1 MNINELPPCHKPGQK
16 PPYGP
21 CPYHGP
27 EVYSLIHHYNKVC
40 FKNYKE
46 AVSVLKNKNLLPGEV
61 AFGYY
66 YDKTACC
73 GVNAI
78 TAVGSLKSKSSNILF
93 DNSKNITNQIDDLKE
108 IVDVNNEK
116 TIAIQNSIDAVKED
130 IDIVKN
136 FVDDVSNITETLND
150 INSDITNIHGDIIDL
165 NSNINDLRVQ
175 DEEIFDTLDNHADS
189 IEELYTLIGGDP
201 SKGEGQSTILDKVK
215 VLIDEMHETITSE
228 QNTAHSELVK
238 QTDSSI
244 ENINNSILQLNANI
258 QQEIID
264 KLSPIQED
272 IRNAQDDII
281 DIKAKI
287 ERGAAGGVTKEYVD
301 NAIQTLS
308 DDVNDNITNIQK
320 SVNDITTSVEDLST
334 YTAKERNVLK
344 TTLEDTISQFEAD
357 INENISD
364 VNEELNRQKT
374 YITSTFD
381 DLKKEFT
388 TEFNKTIT
396 EKESELKQ
404 SISGLDSYVKKQ
416 DSAITSKLSTL
427 ESSLDTYKV
436 NLEGLIDTKLA
447 TQNTSLR
454 NYIQT
459 SISDERTYNDGIYA
473 KKSDVPTKLAAGN
486 GIVISNDTISLNID
500 VNGILT
506 VNGKKYQLTEIYG
519 YGPVPPTPPIDD
531 DNPDWQPFGPC
542 PCHTPVDPSV
552 NDTGNTINL

>member
-46 AVSVLKNKNLLPGEV
+46 AVSVLENKNLLPGEV

-66 YDKTACC
+66 YDKTANC

-78 TAVGSLKSKSSNILF
+78 TAVGSIKSKSPNILF
-93 DNSKNITNQIDDLKE
+93 DNSENITTQIDDLKE

-116 TIAIQNSIDAVKED
+116 TVAIQNSIDAVKED

-136 FVDDVSNITETLND
+136 FVNDASNIAET
-150 INSDITNIHGDIIDL
+150 ITNIHSDIKNI
-165 NSNINDLRVQ
+165 NSNINNLNEH
-175 DEEIFDTLDNHADS
+175 DEEILDTLDNHADS
-189 IEELYTLIGGDP
+189 IEELYTLIGGDS
-201 SKGEGQSTILDKVK
+201 SKGEGQPTILDKVK
-215 VLIDEMHETITSE
+215 VFIDEMHKTITSE
-228 QNTAHSELVK
+228 QNEAHGELVK
-238 QTDSSI
+238 QVDSSI
-244 ENINNSILQLNANI
+244 ENINNSILQLNTNI
-258 QQEIID
+258 QNEIIN
-264 KLSPIQED
+264 KLSPIQEN
-272 IRNAQDDII
+272 IRNVQGDII

-287 ERGAAGGVTKEYVD
+287 DSDSASSVTKEYVD

-308 DDVNDNITNIQK
+308 DDVNVNITNIQK
-320 SVNDITTSVEDLST
+320 SVNDITASVEDLST
-334 YTAKERNVLK
+334 YTAKERNILK
-344 TTLEDTISQFEAD
+344 TTLENNISLFESN
-357 INENISD
+357 INDNISD
-364 VNEELNRQKT
+364 VNEELKRQKT

-404 SISGLDSYVKKQ
+404 SISDLDSYVKKQ
-416 DSAITSKLSTL
+416 DSAITSRLSTI
-427 ESSLDTYKV
+427 ESSLETYKV
-436 NLEGLIDTKLA
+436 NLECLIDTKLA

-486 GIVISNDTISLNID
+486 GIIISNDTISLNID
-500 VNGILT
+500 VNGVLT
-506 VNGKKYQLTEIYG
+506 VNGKKYQLTETYG

-552 NDTGNTINL
+552 NDTGDTINL

>member
-16 PPYGP
+16 PQYGP

-46 AVSVLKNKNLLPGEV
+46 AVSVLKNKDLLPGEV

-66 YDKTACC
+66 YDKTANC

-78 TAVGSLKSKSSNILF
+78 TAVGSIKSKSPNILF
-93 DNSKNITNQIDDLKE
+93 DNSENITTQIDDLKE

-116 TIAIQNSIDAVKED
+116 TVSIQNSIDAVKED

-136 FVDDVSNITETLND
+136 FVDDVSNITET
-150 INSDITNIHGDIIDL
+150 ITNIHSDIKDI
-165 NSNINDLRVQ
+165 NSSINNLSDH

-189 IEELYTLIGGDP
+189 IEELYTLIGGDS
-201 SKGEGQSTILDKVK
+201 SKGEGQPTILDKVK
-215 VLIDEMHETITSE
+215 ILIDEMHETITSE
-228 QNTAHSELVK
+228 QNDAHSELVK
-238 QTDSSI
+238 QADSSI
-244 ENINNSILQLNANI
+244 ENINNSILQLNTNI
-258 QQEIID
+258 QNEIIN
-264 KLSPIQED
+264 KLNPIQED
-272 IRNAQDDII
+272 IRKANDDII
-281 DIKAKI
+281 DIKTKI
-287 ERGAAGGVTKEYVD
+287 DSAAASSVTKEYVD

-308 DDVNDNITNIQK
+308 DDVNVNITNIQK

-334 YTAKERNVLK
+334 YTANERNVLK
-344 TTLEDTISQFEAD
+344 STLEDTISQFESD
-357 INENISD
+357 INENIST
-364 VNEELNRQKT
+364 VNEELNKQKT

-388 TEFNKTIT
+388 TELNKTIT
-396 EKESELKQ
+396 EKETELKQ
-404 SISGLDSYVKKQ
+404 SISDLDSYVKKQ
-416 DSAITSKLSTL
+416 DSAITSRLSTID
-427 ESSLDTYKV
+427 SSLDTYKV
-436 NLEGLIDTKLA
+436 NLEGNIDNKLA

-454 NYIQT
+454 SYIQT
-459 SISDERTYNDGIYA
+459 SISEERTYNDGIYA

-486 GIVISNDTISLNID
+486 GIIISNDIISLNID
-500 VNGILT
+500 VNGVLT
-506 VNGKKYQLTEIYG
+506 VNGKKYQLTETYG

-552 NDTGNTINL
+552 NDTGDTINL

>member
-46 AVSVLKNKNLLPGEV
+46 AVSVLENKNLLPGEV

-66 YDKTACC
+66 YDKTANC

-78 TAVGSLKSKSSNILF
+78 TAVGSIKSKSPNILF
-93 DNSKNITNQIDDLKE
+93 DNSENITTQIDDLKE

-116 TIAIQNSIDAVKED
+116 TVAIQNSIDAVKED

-136 FVDDVSNITETLND
+136 FVNDASNIAET
-150 INSDITNIHGDIIDL
+150 ITNIHSDIKNI
-165 NSNINDLRVQ
+165 NSNINNLNEH
-175 DEEIFDTLDNHADS
+175 DEEILDTLDNHADS
-189 IEELYTLIGGDP
+189 IEELYTLISGDS
-201 SKGEGQSTILDKVK
+201 SKGEGQPTILDKVK
-215 VLIDEMHETITSE
+215 VLIDEMHKTITSE
-228 QNTAHSELVK
+228 QNDAHGELVK
-238 QTDSSI
+238 QVDSSI
-244 ENINNSILQLNANI
+244 ENINNSILQLNTNI

-264 KLSPIQED
+264 KLKPIQDD
-272 IRNAQDDII
+272 IRYVKDDII

-287 ERGAAGGVTKEYVD
+287 DGDSASSVTKEYVD

-308 DDVNDNITNIQK
+308 DDVNVNITNIQK

-334 YTAKERNVLK
+334 YTAKERNILK
-344 TTLEDTISQFEAD
+344 TTLENNISQFESD
-357 INENISD
+357 INKNISD
-364 VNEELNRQKT
+364 VNDELKRQKT

-404 SISGLDSYVKKQ
+404 SISDLDSYVKKQ
-416 DSAITSKLSTL
+416 DSAITSRLSTI
-427 ESSLDTYKV
+427 ESSLETYKV
-436 NLEGLIDTKLA
+436 NIECLIDTKLA

-486 GIVISNDTISLNID
+486 GIIISNDTISLNID
-500 VNGILT
+500 VNGVLT
-506 VNGKKYQLTEIYG
+506 VNGKKYQLTETYG

-552 NDTGNTINL
+552 NDTGDTINL

>member
-46 AVSVLKNKNLLPGEV
+46 AVSVLENKNLLPGEV

-66 YDKTACC
+66 YDKTANC

-78 TAVGSLKSKSSNILF
+78 TAVGSIKSKSPNILF
-93 DNSKNITNQIDDLKE
+93 DNSENITTQIDDLKE

-116 TIAIQNSIDAVKED
+116 TVAIQNSIDAVKED

-136 FVDDVSNITETLND
+136 FVNDASNIAET
-150 INSDITNIHGDIIDL
+150 ITNIHSDIKNI
-165 NSNINDLRVQ
+165 NSNINNLNEH
-175 DEEIFDTLDNHADS
+175 DEEILDTLDNHADS
-189 IEELYTLIGGDP
+189 IEELYTLISGDS
-201 SKGEGQSTILDKVK
+201 SKGEGQPTILDKVK
-215 VLIDEMHETITSE
+215 VLIDEIHKTITSE
-228 QNTAHSELVK
+228 QNDAHGELVK
-238 QTDSSI
+238 QVDSSI
-244 ENINNSILQLNANI
+244 ENINNSILQLNTNI
-258 QQEIID
+258 QNEIIN
-264 KLSPIQED
+264 KLSPIQEN
-272 IRNAQDDII
+272 IRNVQGDII

-287 ERGAAGGVTKEYVD
+287 DSDSASSVTKEYVD

-308 DDVNDNITNIQK
+308 DDINVNITNIQK

-334 YTAKERNVLK
+334 YTAKERNILK
-344 TTLEDTISQFEAD
+344 TTLENNISLFESN
-357 INENISD
+357 INDNISD
-364 VNEELNRQKT
+364 VNEELKRQKT

-404 SISGLDSYVKKQ
+404 SISDLDSYVKKQ
-416 DSAITSKLSTL
+416 DSAITSRLSTI
-427 ESSLDTYKV
+427 ESSLETYKV

-486 GIVISNDTISLNID
+486 GIIISNDTISLNID
-500 VNGILT
+500 VNGVLT
-506 VNGKKYQLTEIYG
+506 VNGKKYQLTETYG

-552 NDTGNTINL
+552 NDTGDTINL

>member
-16 PPYGP
+16 PQYGP
-21 CPYHGP
+21 CPYHGS

-46 AVSVLKNKNLLPGEV
+46 AVSVLKNKDLLPGEV

-66 YDKTACC
+66 YDKTANC

-78 TAVGSLKSKSSNILF
+78 TAVGSIKSKSPNILF
-93 DNSKNITNQIDDLKE
+93 DNSENITTQIDDLKE

-116 TIAIQNSIDAVKED
+116 TVAIQNSIDAVKED

-136 FVDDVSNITETLND
+136 FVDDVSNITETITNIHSDIND
-150 INSDITNIHGDIIDL
+150 INS
-165 NSNINDLRVQ
+165 NINNLSDH

-189 IEELYTLIGGDP
+189 IEELYTLIGGDS
-201 SKGEGQSTILDKVK
+201 SKGEGQPTILDKVK
-215 VLIDEMHETITSE
+215 ILIDEMHENITSE
-228 QNTAHSELVK
+228 QNDAHSELVK
-238 QTDSSI
+238 QADSSI
-244 ENINNSILQLNANI
+244 ENINNSILQLNTNI
-258 QQEIID
+258 QNEIIN
-264 KLSPIQED
+264 KLNPIQED
-272 IRNAQDDII
+272 IRKANDDII
-281 DIKAKI
+281 DIKTKI
-287 ERGAAGGVTKEYVD
+287 DSAAASSVTKEYVD

-308 DDVNDNITNIQK
+308 DDVNVNITNIQK

-334 YTAKERNVLK
+334 YTANERNALK
-344 TTLEDTISQFEAD
+344 STLEDTISQFESD
-357 INENISD
+357 INENIST
-364 VNEELNRQKT
+364 VNEELNKQKT

-388 TEFNKTIT
+388 TDFNKTIT

-404 SISGLDSYVKKQ
+404 SISELDSYVKKQ
-416 DSAITSKLSTL
+416 DSAITSRLSTI

-436 NLEGLIDTKLA
+436 NLEGIIDTKLA

-454 NYIQT
+454 SYIQT
-459 SISDERTYNDGIYA
+459 SISEERTYNDGIYA

-486 GIVISNDTISLNID
+486 GIIISNDTISLNID
-500 VNGILT
+500 VNGVLT
-506 VNGKKYQLTEIYG
+506 VNGKKYQLTETYG

-552 NDTGNTINL
+552 NDTGDTINL

>member
-46 AVSVLKNKNLLPGEV
+46 AVSVLENKNLLPGEV

-66 YDKTACC
+66 YDKTANC

-78 TAVGSLKSKSSNILF
+78 TAVGSIKSKSPNILF
-93 DNSKNITNQIDDLKE
+93 DNSENITTQIDDLKE

-116 TIAIQNSIDAVKED
+116 TVAIQNSIDAVKED

-136 FVDDVSNITETLND
+136 FVNDASNIAET
-150 INSDITNIHGDIIDL
+150 ITNIHSDIKNI
-165 NSNINDLRVQ
+165 NSNINNLNEH
-175 DEEIFDTLDNHADS
+175 DEEILDTLDNHADS
-189 IEELYTLIGGDP
+189 IEELYTLISGDS
-201 SKGEGQSTILDKVK
+201 SKGEGQPTILDKVK
-215 VLIDEMHETITSE
+215 VLIDEIHKTITSE
-228 QNTAHSELVK
+228 QNDAHGELVK
-238 QTDSSI
+238 QVDSSI
-244 ENINNSILQLNANI
+244 ENINNSILQLNTNI
-258 QQEIID
+258 QNEIIN
-264 KLSPIQED
+264 KLSPIQEN
-272 IRNAQDDII
+272 IRNVQGDII

-287 ERGAAGGVTKEYVD
+287 DSDSASSVTKEYVD

-308 DDVNDNITNIQK
+308 DDINVNITNIQK

-334 YTAKERNVLK
+334 YTAKERNILK
-344 TTLEDTISQFEAD
+344 TTLENNISLFESN
-357 INENISD
+357 INDNISD
-364 VNEELNRQKT
+364 VNEELKRQKT

-404 SISGLDSYVKKQ
+404 SISDLDSYVKKQ
-416 DSAITSKLSTL
+416 DSAITSRLSTI
-427 ESSLDTYKV
+427 ESSLETYKV

-459 SISDERTYNDGIYA
+459 SLSDERTYNDGIYA

-486 GIVISNDTISLNID
+486 GIIISNDTISLNID
-500 VNGILT
+500 VNGVLT
-506 VNGKKYQLTEIYG
+506 VNGKKYQLTETYG

-552 NDTGNTINL
+552 NDTGDTINL

>member
-1 MNINELPPCHKPGQK
+1 MNINELPPCHKSGQK

-46 AVSVLKNKNLLPGEV
+46 AVSVLENKNLLPGEV

-66 YDKTACC
+66 YDKTANC

-78 TAVGSLKSKSSNILF
+78 TAVGSIKSKSPNILF
-93 DNSKNITNQIDDLKE
+93 DNSENITTQIDDLKE

-116 TIAIQNSIDAVKED
+116 TVAIQNSIDAVKED

-136 FVDDVSNITETLND
+136 FVNDASNIAET
-150 INSDITNIHGDIIDL
+150 ITNIHSDIKNI
-165 NSNINDLRVQ
+165 NSNINNLNEH
-175 DEEIFDTLDNHADS
+175 DEEILDTLDNHADS
-189 IEELYTLIGGDP
+189 IEELYTLIGGDS
-201 SKGEGQSTILDKVK
+201 SKGEGQPTILDKVK
-215 VLIDEMHETITSE
+215 VFIDEMHKTITSE
-228 QNTAHSELVK
+228 QNEAHGELVK
-238 QTDSSI
+238 QVDSSI
-244 ENINNSILQLNANI
+244 ENINNSILQLNTNI
-258 QQEIID
+258 QNEIIN
-264 KLSPIQED
+264 KLSPIQEN
-272 IRNAQDDII
+272 IRNVQGDII

-287 ERGAAGGVTKEYVD
+287 DSDSANSVTKEYVD

-308 DDVNDNITNIQK
+308 DDVNVNITNIQK

-334 YTAKERNVLK
+334 YTAKERNILK
-344 TTLEDTISQFEAD
+344 TTLENNISQFESN
-357 INENISD
+357 INDNISD
-364 VNEELNRQKT
+364 VNEELKRQKT

-404 SISGLDSYVKKQ
+404 SISDLDSYVKKQ
-416 DSAITSKLSTL
+416 DSAITSRLSTI
-427 ESSLDTYKV
+427 ESSLETYKV
-436 NLEGLIDTKLA
+436 NIECLIDTKLA

-486 GIVISNDTISLNID
+486 GIIISNDTISLNID
-500 VNGILT
+500 VNGVLT
-506 VNGKKYQLTEIYG
+506 VNGKKYQLTETYG
-519 YGPVPPTPPIDD
+519 YGPVHPTPPIDD

-552 NDTGNTINL
+552 NDTGDTINL